1 MISSPFLTLTAAR
14 SPLSRRLP
22 SPTLR
27 TLPRL
32 GFSLALSGR
41 TMPDLVFDSASTRL
55 TRILSPRGRSLAMI
69 LALLKKVVSG
79 QLSVASDTRLC
90 FFTGHWSLPTGH
102 FFDHPSFAGQRL
114 S

>member
-1 MISSPFLTLTAAR
+1 MTSSPFLTLMGAR

-32 GFSLALSGR
+32 GFSLAVSGR

-55 TRILSPRGRSLAMI
+55 TRILSRRGRGCPLVYPSQKKFLSLFQSR
-69 LALLKKVVSG
+69 LGDEPALLFLSFIRGPPRLVV
-79 QLSVASDTRLC
+79 A
-90 FFTGHWSLPTGH
+90 
-102 FFDHPSFAGQRL
+102 
-114 S
+114 